1 MRMTLSEEAKDR
13 VEIDAEARTVMS
25 HAVAFGVK
33 VRLLFGET
41 IGAIIAFIVH
51 IIM

>member
-1 MRMTLSEEAKDR
+1 
-13 VEIDAEARTVMS
+13 MS

-33 VRLLFGET
+33 VRLLFGAT
-41 IGAIIAFIVH
+41 IGVIIAFIVH